1 MNLETAFRA
10 VDLDWLETDNLGW
23 LEKVDLGLSG
33 AETLFRGARNR
44 EDVKRGL
51 VLVES

>member
-1 MNLETAFRA
+1 LEVNLETAFRA
-10 VDLDWLETDNLGW
+10 VDLGW
-23 LEKVDLGLSG
+23 LEKVDLGLLG